1 MKIESYTLVEE
12 TPGRSTTDITARV
25 QASVADSSIQT
36 GLCTVFV
43 HHTSASLI
51 LCENADPDVRRDL
64 EMWLGATVKDGDP
77 RFRHRD
83 EGPDDMSAHI
93 RSVLTTTS
101 LQIPVRDGRPD
112 LGTWQGV
119 YLWEHRTTPHRRRLT
134 VTVLGD

>member
-64 EMWLGATVKDGDP
+64 EMWFGATVKDGDP